1 MLAGAAAGRVPL
13 PDPSARIGQPLLIYR
28 HLSSLFPMSAPQQPV
43 YPDEPKIPIL
53 PNMLTAGNL
62 LCGFV
67 SILTIFKGMKYG
79 DGTPEAFEYYQ
90 QATYFI
96 FAACIFDLLD
106 GRVARLCKSDGPFG
120 REFDSIADVVSFG
133 IAPAMLLARA
143 VLFKLPVSYVGDLIA
158 GLYLLCSA
166 LRLARFNCM
175 AAAPK
180 KPNQSMDFV
189 GLPVPMAAGAV
200 VSTMYLVIDITT
212 NRNLVIAPLWQVL
225 MAITMTIVSLLM
237 MSRVI
242 YPSFKHV
249 TFEKRGTIT
258 AMLIAVAA
266 VCSLVCF
273 PWIAPALIFLCY
285 LLYGLV
291 VRPFLTRK
299 GRYALELKDEEDEE
313 DNQG

>member
-1 MLAGAAAGRVPL
+1 MAKPL
-13 PDPSARIGQPLLIYR
+13 SPP
-28 HLSSLFPMSAPQQPV
+28 PV

-62 LCGFV
+62 LCGFF
-67 SILTIFKGMKYG
+67 SILTIFKGMSF
-79 DGTPEAFEYYQ
+79 DPGTPEAFEHYR
-90 QATYFI
+90 QATYLI

-106 GRVARLCKSDGPFG
+106 GRVARMCKADGPFG

-143 VLFKLPVSYVGDLIA
+143 VLFQLPVPFLGDGIA
-158 GLYLLCSA
+158 VLYLLCAA

-175 AAAPK
+175 AAAPR
-180 KPNQSMDFV
+180 KPNQSSDFV

-200 VSTMYLVIDITT
+200 VSAMYLVIDITT
-212 NRNLVIAPLWQVL
+212 NRNLVLAQHWQIV
-225 MAITMTIVSLLM
+225 MAIAMAVVSLLM

-242 YPSFKHV
+242 YPSFKHI
-249 TFEKRGTIT
+249 TFRKRGTIT
-258 AMLIAVAA
+258 AMLLAVVA
-266 VCSLVCF
+266 VCALISF
-273 PWIAPALIFLCY
+273 PWIAPALFFLCY

-299 GRYALELKDEEDEE
+299 MRRALEVDNDEDEE
-313 DNQG
+313 EDTTPEQE

>member
-1 MLAGAAAGRVPL
+1 M
-13 PDPSARIGQPLLIYR
+13 SKHQP
-28 HLSSLFPMSAPQQPV
+28 PV

-62 LCGFV
+62 LCGFFA
-67 SILTIFKGMKYG
+67 ILTIFKGMAYT
-79 DGTPEAFEYYQ
+79 DGTPEAFDYYQ
-90 QATYFI
+90 KATYLI

-106 GRVARLCKSDGPFG
+106 GRVARMCKADGPFG

-143 VLFKLPVSYVGDLIA
+143 VLFDLPDAFGMGIA
-158 GLYLLCSA
+158 VLYLLCAS

-175 AAAPK
+175 AAEPK

-200 VSTMYLVIDITT
+200 VSTMYLVIDVTSHH
-212 NRNLVIAPLWQVL
+212 NLEIAEPWQYVMGGT
-225 MAITMTIVSLLM
+225 MAVVSLLM

-249 TFEKRGTIT
+249 NFEKKGTIT
-258 AMLIAVAA
+258 AILLVAA
-266 VCSLVCF
+266 AICAFICL
-273 PWIAPALIFLCY
+273 PWIAPAIIFLCY
-285 LLYGLV
+285 LLYGLLL
-291 VRPFLTRK
+291 RPFLTR
-299 GRYALELKDEEDEE
+299 RMRRIIEVKDEEEDEDADEE
-313 DNQG
+313 K

>member
-1 MLAGAAAGRVPL
+1 MSTP
-13 PDPSARIGQPLLIYR
+13 QPPI
-28 HLSSLFPMSAPQQPV
+28 

-62 LCGFV
+62 LCGFF
-67 SILTIFKGMKYG
+67 SILTIFKGMKFG
-79 DGTPEAFEYYQ
+79 DGSPEAFEYYQ

-96 FAACIFDLLD
+96 FAACVFDLLD

-143 VLFKLPVSYVGDLIA
+143 VLFKLPMPYLGDAIA
-158 GLYLLCSA
+158 VLYLLCAA

-212 NRNLVIAPLWQVL
+212 NRNLVIAGVWQVI
-225 MAITMTIVSLLM
+225 MAVTMTIVSLLM

-249 TFEKRGTIT
+249 NFEKRGTIM
-258 AMLIAVAA
+258 AMLLSIAS
-266 VCSLVCF
+266 VCAFICF

-291 VRPFLTRK
+291 VRPFLTR
-299 GRYALELKDEEDEE
+299 RRLRAIELKDDDDEDETPE
-313 DNQG
+313 A

>member
-1 MLAGAAAGRVPL
+1 
-13 PDPSARIGQPLLIYR
+13 
-28 HLSSLFPMSAPQQPV
+28 MSAPVPPV
-43 YPDEPKIPIL
+43 YPDEPKIPVL

-62 LCGFV
+62 LCGFF
-67 SILTIFKGMKYG
+67 SILTIFKGMKFP
-79 DGTPEAFEYYQ
+79 DGSEEAFMYYQ

-106 GRVARLCKSDGPFG
+106 GRVARMCKCDGPFG

-143 VLFKLPVSYVGDLIA
+143 VLFNIPVPYLGDAIA
-158 GLYLLCSA
+158 VLYLLCAA

-175 AAAPK
+175 AAAHK

-200 VSTMYLVIDITT
+200 VSTMYLVIDITA
-212 NRNLVIAPLWQVL
+212 NRNLVIPVGWQVG
-225 MAITMTIVSLLM
+225 MAVVMAVVSLLM

-249 TFEKRGTIT
+249 NFEKRGTIM
-258 AMLIAVAA
+258 AMLMAVMS
-266 VCSLVCF
+266 VCAFVAF

-291 VRPFLTRK
+291 VRPFLTR
-299 GRYALELKDEEDEE
+299 RMRSAIEADNEEPGSGEE
-313 DNQG
+313 

>member
-1 MLAGAAAGRVPL
+1 MSTP
-13 PDPSARIGQPLLIYR
+13 QP
-28 HLSSLFPMSAPQQPV
+28 PV
-43 YPDEPKIPIL
+43 YPDEPQIPIL

-62 LCGFV
+62 LFGFFA
-67 SILTIFKGMKYG
+67 ILTIFKGMQF
-79 DGTPEAFEYYQ
+79 DNGTAEAFNYYQ
-90 QATYFI
+90 QATYLI
-96 FAACIFDLLD
+96 FLACIFDLLD
-106 GRVARLCKSDGPFG
+106 GRVARMCKCDGPFG

-143 VLFKLPVSYVGDLIA
+143 VLFDLPGNYIGWGIA
-158 GLYLLCSA
+158 VLYFLCAA

-200 VSTMYLVIDITT
+200 VSTMYLVIDVTSH
-212 NRNLVIAPLWQVL
+212 RDLVIPLPLQIM
-225 MAITMTIVSLLM
+225 MAVIMAVVSLLM

-249 TFEKRGTIT
+249 NFEKRGTIT
-258 AMLIAVAA
+258 AILLAIVAVG
-266 VCSLVCF
+266 LF
-273 PWIAPALIFLCY
+273 ITLPWIAPAVIFLAY

-291 VRPFLTRK
+291 VRPFLNR
-299 GRYALELKDEEDEE
+299 RMRRIIEAADEDIT
-313 DNQG
+313 NPQN

>member
-1 MLAGAAAGRVPL
+1 MAQK
-13 PDPSARIGQPLLIYR
+13 QP
-28 HLSSLFPMSAPQQPV
+28 PV

-62 LCGFV
+62 LCGFFA
-67 SILTIFKGMKYG
+67 ILTIFKGMAFA
-79 DGTPEAFEYYQ
+79 DGTPEAFDYYQ
-90 QATYFI
+90 KATYLI

-106 GRVARLCKSDGPFG
+106 GRVARMCKADGPFG
-120 REFDSIADVVSFG
+120 REFDSIADVISFG
-133 IAPAMLLARA
+133 VAPAMLLGRA
-143 VLFKLPVSYVGDLIA
+143 VLFDLPDAFGMGIA
-158 GLYLLCSA
+158 VLYLLCAS

-200 VSTMYLVIDITT
+200 VSTMYLVIDLTCHH
-212 NRNLVIAPLWQVL
+212 NLVIQPFWQYVMGGT
-225 MAITMTIVSLLM
+225 MAVVSLLM

-249 TFEKRGTIT
+249 NFEKRGTIT
-258 AMLIAVAA
+258 AILLLVAA
-266 VCSLVCF
+266 ICAFVCF

-285 LLYGLV
+285 LGYGLI
-291 VRPFLTRK
+291 VRPFLTR
-299 GRYALELKDEEDEE
+299 RMRRAIEVYDDEDDDEEEE
-313 DNQG
+313 TPANKD

>member
-1 MLAGAAAGRVPL
+1 
-13 PDPSARIGQPLLIYR
+13 
-28 HLSSLFPMSAPQQPV
+28 MSTNPPV
-43 YPDEPKIPIL
+43 YPDEPKIPVL

-62 LCGFV
+62 LCGFF
-67 SILTIFKGMKYG
+67 SILTIFKGMRFP
-79 DGTPEAFEYYQ
+79 DGTEEAFMYYQ

-106 GRVARLCKSDGPFG
+106 GRVARMCKVDGPFG

-143 VLFKLPVSYVGDLIA
+143 VLFNIPVPHLGDAIA
-158 GLYLLCSA
+158 VLYLLCAA

-212 NRNLVIAPLWQVL
+212 NRNLEIHLGWQ
-225 MAITMTIVSLLM
+225 ITMAVIMTVVALLM

-249 TFEKRGTIT
+249 NFEKRGTIT
-258 AMLIAVAA
+258 AMLLAVAA
-266 VCSLVCF
+266 VCAFVLL
-273 PWIAPALIFLCY
+273 PWIAPAIIFLCY

-291 VRPFLTRK
+291 VRPFLTR
-299 GRYALELKDEEDEE
+299 RMRRTLEAEDDDEEEE
-313 DNQG
+313 EETTPTEQH

>member
-1 MLAGAAAGRVPL
+1 M
-13 PDPSARIGQPLLIYR
+13 SKHQP
-28 HLSSLFPMSAPQQPV
+28 PV

-62 LCGFV
+62 LCGFFA
-67 SILTIFKGMKYG
+67 ILTIFKGMNFD
-79 DGTPEAFEYYQ
+79 DGTAEAFNYYQ
-90 QATYFI
+90 QATYLI

-106 GRVARLCKSDGPFG
+106 GRVARMCKADGPFG

-143 VLFKLPVSYVGDLIA
+143 VLFDLPDAFGMGIA
-158 GLYLLCSA
+158 VLYLLCAS

-175 AAAPK
+175 AAEPK

-200 VSTMYLVIDITT
+200 VSTMYLVIDVTAHH
-212 NRNLVIAPLWQVL
+212 NLVIAQPWQYVMGGT
-225 MAITMTIVSLLM
+225 MAVVSLLM

-249 TFEKRGTIT
+249 NFEKKGTIT
-258 AMLIAVAA
+258 AILLVAA
-266 VCSLVCF
+266 AICAFICL
-273 PWIAPALIFLCY
+273 PWIAPAIIFLCY
-285 LLYGLV
+285 LLYGLLL
-291 VRPFLTRK
+291 RPFLTRRMRRIIEVK
-299 GRYALELKDEEDEE
+299 DDEEDPE
-313 DNQG
+313 DDDADEQK

>member
-1 MLAGAAAGRVPL
+1 M
-13 PDPSARIGQPLLIYR
+13 STSQP
-28 HLSSLFPMSAPQQPV
+28 PV

-62 LCGFV
+62 LCGFF
-67 SILTIFKGMKYG
+67 SILTIFKGMKCP
-79 DGTPEAFEYYQ
+79 DGTEEAFMYYQ
-90 QATYFI
+90 RATYFI

-106 GRVARLCKSDGPFG
+106 GRVARMCKCDGPFG

-143 VLFKLPVSYVGDLIA
+143 VLFQLPLPYLGDSIA
-158 GLYLLCSA
+158 VLYLLCAA

-180 KPNQSMDFV
+180 KPGQSMDFV

-200 VSTMYLVIDITT
+200 VSTMYLVIDITA
-212 NRNLVIAPLWQVL
+212 NRNLVIAQPWQIA
-225 MAITMTIVSLLM
+225 MAIVMIVVSLLM

-242 YPSFKHV
+242 YPSFKHIN
-249 TFEKRGTIT
+249 FEKKGTIL
-258 AMLIAVAA
+258 AMLMAIVM
-266 VCSLVCF
+266 VCALLLF

-291 VRPFLTRK
+291 VRPFLTR
-299 GRYALELKDEEDEE
+299 RMRQAIEVLDDEDETSSPS
-313 DNQG
+313 

>member
-1 MLAGAAAGRVPL
+1 MA
-13 PDPSARIGQPLLIYR
+13 SSQP
-28 HLSSLFPMSAPQQPV
+28 PV
-43 YPDEPKIPIL
+43 YPDEPQIPIL
-53 PNMLTAGNL
+53 PNLLTAGNL
-62 LCGFV
+62 LCGFF
-67 SILTIFKGMKYG
+67 SILTIFKGMAY
-79 DGTPEAFEYYQ
+79 DAGTPEAFDYYQ

-96 FAACIFDLLD
+96 FAACVFDLLD
-106 GRVARLCKSDGPFG
+106 GRVARLCKCDGPFG

-143 VLFKLPVSYVGDLIA
+143 VLFELPVPYLGDAIA
-158 GLYLLCSA
+158 VLYLLCSA

-200 VSTMYLVIDITT
+200 VSAMYLVIDITS
-212 NRNLVIAPLWQVL
+212 NRNLVIPQVWQVV
-225 MAITMTIVSLLM
+225 MAVVMIVVALLM

-249 TFEKRGTIT
+249 NFEKRGTIT
-258 AMLIAVAA
+258 AMLLAIIAICA
-266 VCSLVCF
+266 LICF

-285 LLYGLV
+285 LLYGLI

-299 GRYALELKDEEDEE
+299 MRCRLEVKDENENDE
-313 DNQG
+313 

>member
-1 MLAGAAAGRVPL
+1 MKAPY
-13 PDPSARIGQPLLIYR
+13 QP
-28 HLSSLFPMSAPQQPV
+28 PV
-43 YPDEPKIPIL
+43 YPDEPQIPIL

-62 LCGFV
+62 LCGFFA
-67 SILTIFKGMKYG
+67 ILTIFKGMRF
-79 DGTPEAFEYYQ
+79 DAGTVEAFDYYQ

-96 FAACIFDLLD
+96 FAACLFDLLD
-106 GRVARLCKSDGPFG
+106 GRVARMCKCDGPFG

-143 VLFKLPVSYVGDLIA
+143 VLFNLPVPFLGDAIA
-158 GLYLLCSA
+158 VLYLLCAA

-180 KPNQSMDFV
+180 KPRQSSDFV

-200 VSTMYLVIDITT
+200 VSTMYLVIDVTS
-212 NRNLVIAPLWQVL
+212 NRNLVIAQPWQIT
-225 MAITMTIVSLLM
+225 MAIAMAIVSLLM

-249 TFEKRGTIT
+249 NFEKRGTIM
-258 AMLIAVAA
+258 AMLIAIIA
-266 VCSLVCF
+266 VISLLAF
-273 PWIAPALIFLCY
+273 PWIAPALIFLFY

-291 VRPFLTRK
+291 IRPFLTRRMQRK
-299 GRYALELKDEEDEE
+299 IEAIEDEE
-313 DNQG
+313 PESLVKR

>member
-1 MLAGAAAGRVPL
+1 M
-13 PDPSARIGQPLLIYR
+13 SKHQP
-28 HLSSLFPMSAPQQPV
+28 PV

-62 LCGFV
+62 LCGFFA
-67 SILTIFKGMKYG
+67 ILTIFKGMAYT
-79 DGTPEAFEYYQ
+79 DGTPEAFEYYHK
-90 QATYFI
+90 ATYLI

-106 GRVARLCKSDGPFG
+106 GRVARMCKADGPFG

-143 VLFKLPVSYVGDLIA
+143 VLFDLPDAFGMGIA
-158 GLYLLCSA
+158 VLYLLCAS

-175 AAAPK
+175 AAEPK

-200 VSTMYLVIDITT
+200 VSTMYLVIDVTSHH
-212 NRNLVIAPLWQVL
+212 NLEIAEPWQYVMGGT
-225 MAITMTIVSLLM
+225 MAVVSLLM

-249 TFEKRGTIT
+249 NFEKKGTIT
-258 AMLIAVAA
+258 AILLVAA
-266 VCSLVCF
+266 AICAFICL
-273 PWIAPALIFLCY
+273 PWIAPAIIFLCY
-285 LLYGLV
+285 LLYGLLL
-291 VRPFLTRK
+291 RPFLTR
-299 GRYALELKDEEDEE
+299 RMRRIIEVKDEEEDEDTE
-313 DNQG
+313 EEK

>member
-1 MLAGAAAGRVPL
+1 M
-13 PDPSARIGQPLLIYR
+13 SKHQP
-28 HLSSLFPMSAPQQPV
+28 PV

-62 LCGFV
+62 LCGFFA
-67 SILTIFKGMKYG
+67 ILTIFKGMNFD
-79 DGTPEAFEYYQ
+79 DGTAEAFNYYQ
-90 QATYFI
+90 QATYLI

-106 GRVARLCKSDGPFG
+106 GRVARMCKADGPFG

-143 VLFKLPVSYVGDLIA
+143 VLFDLPDAFGMGIA
-158 GLYLLCSA
+158 VLYLLCAS

-175 AAAPK
+175 AAEPK

-200 VSTMYLVIDITT
+200 VSTMYLVIDVTT
-212 NRNLVIAPLWQVL
+212 HHNLVIAQPWQYVMGGT
-225 MAITMTIVSLLM
+225 MAVVSLLM

-249 TFEKRGTIT
+249 NFEKKGTIT
-258 AMLIAVAA
+258 AILLVAA
-266 VCSLVCF
+266 AICAFICL
-273 PWIAPALIFLCY
+273 PWIAPAIIFLCY
-285 LLYGLV
+285 LLYGLLL
-291 VRPFLTRK
+291 RPFLTR
-299 GRYALELKDEEDEE
+299 RMRRIIEVKDDEDDDAEENAD
-313 DNQG
+313 DKQ

>member
-1 MLAGAAAGRVPL
+1 M
-13 PDPSARIGQPLLIYR
+13 SSQP
-28 HLSSLFPMSAPQQPV
+28 PV
-43 YPDEPKIPIL
+43 YPDEPQIPIL

-62 LCGFV
+62 LCGFFA
-67 SILTIFKGMKYG
+67 ILTIFKGMQF
-79 DGTPEAFEYYQ
+79 DNGTAEAFNYYQ
-90 QATYFI
+90 QATYLI
-96 FAACIFDLLD
+96 FLACIFDLLD
-106 GRVARLCKSDGPFG
+106 GRVARMCKCDGPFG

-143 VLFKLPVSYVGDLIA
+143 VLFDLPGNYIGWGIA
-158 GLYLLCSA
+158 VLYFLCAA

-200 VSTMYLVIDITT
+200 VSTMYLVIDVTSH
-212 NRNLVIAPLWQVL
+212 RDLVIPLPLQIM
-225 MAITMTIVSLLM
+225 MAVIMAIVSLLM

-249 TFEKRGTIT
+249 NFEKRGTIT
-258 AMLIAVAA
+258 AILLAIVAVGLF
-266 VCSLVCF
+266 VTF
-273 PWIAPALIFLCY
+273 PWIAPAIIFLAY

-291 VRPFLTRK
+291 VRPFLNR
-299 GRYALELKDEEDEE
+299 RMRRIIEAADEDIT
-313 DNQG
+313 NPQN

>member
-1 MLAGAAAGRVPL
+1 M
-13 PDPSARIGQPLLIYR
+13 SKHQP
-28 HLSSLFPMSAPQQPV
+28 PV

-62 LCGFV
+62 LCGFFA
-67 SILTIFKGMKYG
+67 ILTIFKGMNFD
-79 DGTPEAFEYYQ
+79 DGTAEAFNYYQ
-90 QATYFI
+90 QATYLI

-106 GRVARLCKSDGPFG
+106 GRVARMCKADGPFG

-143 VLFKLPVSYVGDLIA
+143 VLFDLPDAFGMGIA
-158 GLYLLCSA
+158 VLYLLCAS

-175 AAAPK
+175 AAEPK

-200 VSTMYLVIDITT
+200 VSTMYLVIDVTT
-212 NRNLVIAPLWQVL
+212 HHNLEIAQPWQYVMGGT
-225 MAITMTIVSLLM
+225 MAVVSLLM

-249 TFEKRGTIT
+249 NFEKKGTIT
-258 AMLIAVAA
+258 AILLVAA
-266 VCSLVCF
+266 AICAFICL
-273 PWIAPALIFLCY
+273 PWIAPAIIFLCY
-285 LLYGLV
+285 LLYGLLL
-291 VRPFLTRK
+291 RPFLTR
-299 GRYALELKDEEDEE
+299 RMRRIIEVKDEEEDPEDDDADE
-313 DNQG
+313 QK

>member
-1 MLAGAAAGRVPL
+1 
-13 PDPSARIGQPLLIYR
+13 
-28 HLSSLFPMSAPQQPV
+28 MSTPPPV
-43 YPDEPKIPIL
+43 YPDEPQIPIL

-62 LCGFV
+62 LCGFFA
-67 SILTIFKGMKYG
+67 ILTIFKGMQF
-79 DGTPEAFEYYQ
+79 DNGTAEAFNYYQ
-90 QATYFI
+90 QATYLI
-96 FAACIFDLLD
+96 FLACIFDLLD
-106 GRVARLCKSDGPFG
+106 GRVARMCKCDGPFG

-143 VLFKLPVSYVGDLIA
+143 VLFDLPGNYIGWGIA
-158 GLYLLCSA
+158 VLYFLCAA

-200 VSTMYLVIDITT
+200 VSTMYLVIDVTSH
-212 NRNLVIAPLWQVL
+212 RDLVIPLPLQIM
-225 MAITMTIVSLLM
+225 MAVIMAVVSLLM

-249 TFEKRGTIT
+249 NFEKRGTIT
-258 AMLIAVAA
+258 AILLAIVAVG
-266 VCSLVCF
+266 LF
-273 PWIAPALIFLCY
+273 ITLPWIAPAVIFLAY

-291 VRPFLTRK
+291 VRPFLNR
-299 GRYALELKDEEDEE
+299 RMRRLIEAADEDIS
-313 DNQG
+313 NPQN

>member
-1 MLAGAAAGRVPL
+1 MATP
-13 PDPSARIGQPLLIYR
+13 QP
-28 HLSSLFPMSAPQQPV
+28 PV

-62 LCGFV
+62 LCGFFA
-67 SILTIFKGMKYG
+67 ILTIFKGMAFD
-79 DGTPEAFEYYQ
+79 DGTAEAFDLYR
-90 QATYFI
+90 QATYLI

-106 GRVARLCKSDGPFG
+106 GRVARMCKADGPFG

-143 VLFKLPVSYVGDLIA
+143 VLFDLPVPYLGDAIA
-158 GLYLLCSA
+158 VIYLLCAA

-200 VSTMYLVIDITT
+200 VSTMYLVIDLTT
-212 NRNLVIAPLWQVL
+212 NRNLQIPHHWQYI
-225 MAITMTIVSLLM
+225 MAGVMTVVALLM

-249 TFEKRGTIT
+249 NFEKRGTIV
-258 AMLIAVAA
+258 AMLLAVGSVCALIA
-266 VCSLVCF
+266 F
-273 PWIAPALIFLCY
+273 PWIAPALIFMCY
-285 LLYGLV
+285 LGYGLI
-291 VRPFLTRK
+291 VRPFLTR
-299 GRYALELKDEEDEE
+299 RMRRMIEVADDEEES
-313 DNQG
+313 

>member
-1 MLAGAAAGRVPL
+1 
-13 PDPSARIGQPLLIYR
+13 
-28 HLSSLFPMSAPQQPV
+28 MSAPLTTPPV

-62 LCGFV
+62 LCGFF
-67 SILTIFKGMKYG
+67 SILTIFKGMSF
-79 DGTPEAFEYYQ
+79 DPGTPEAFEHYR
-90 QATYFI
+90 QATYLI

-106 GRVARLCKSDGPFG
+106 GRVARMCKADGPFG

-143 VLFKLPVSYVGDLIA
+143 VLFQLPVPYLGDAIA
-158 GLYLLCSA
+158 VLYLLCAA

-175 AAAPK
+175 AAAPR
-180 KPNQSMDFV
+180 KPNQSSDFV

-200 VSTMYLVIDITT
+200 VSAMYLVIDITT
-212 NRNLVIAPLWQVL
+212 NRNLVLAQHWQIV
-225 MAITMTIVSLLM
+225 MAVAMAVVSLLM

-242 YPSFKHV
+242 YPSFKHI
-249 TFEKRGTIT
+249 TFRKRGTIT
-258 AMLIAVAA
+258 AMLLAVVA
-266 VCSLVCF
+266 VCALICF

-285 LLYGLV
+285 LLYGLI

-299 GRYALELKDEEDEE
+299 LRRALEVDTDDEEE
-313 DNQG
+313 DDSAAV

>member
-1 MLAGAAAGRVPL
+1 MPKPL
-13 PDPSARIGQPLLIYR
+13 PPTPI
-28 HLSSLFPMSAPQQPV
+28 

-62 LCGFV
+62 LCGFF
-67 SILTIFKGMKYG
+67 SILTIFKGMSF
-79 DGTPEAFEYYQ
+79 DPGTPEAFEHYR
-90 QATYFI
+90 QATYLI

-106 GRVARLCKSDGPFG
+106 GRVARMCKADGPFG

-143 VLFKLPVSYVGDLIA
+143 VLFQLPVPFLGDGIA
-158 GLYLLCSA
+158 VLYLLCAA

-175 AAAPK
+175 AAAPR
-180 KPNQSMDFV
+180 KPNQSSDFV

-200 VSTMYLVIDITT
+200 VSAMYLVIDITT
-212 NRNLVIAPLWQVL
+212 NRNLVLAQHWQIV
-225 MAITMTIVSLLM
+225 MAIAMAVVSLLM

-242 YPSFKHV
+242 YPSFKHI
-249 TFEKRGTIT
+249 TFRKRGTIT
-258 AMLIAVAA
+258 AMLLAVVA
-266 VCSLVCF
+266 VCALISF

-299 GRYALELKDEEDEE
+299 MRRALEVDNDDDEEE
-313 DNQG
+313 DIASEQE